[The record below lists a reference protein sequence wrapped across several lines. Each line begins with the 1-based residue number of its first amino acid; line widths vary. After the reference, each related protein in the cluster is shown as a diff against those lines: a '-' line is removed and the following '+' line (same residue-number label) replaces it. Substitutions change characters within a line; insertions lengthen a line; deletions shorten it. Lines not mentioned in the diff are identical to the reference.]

1 KEKEKKRKKKKKRKK
16 APEKKNQNEKE
27 MVVRVVRIT
36 QTDRGL
42 KLGEGIA
49 GFEEAMSRYA
59 LEAIRAG
66 ILGVHAARP
75 IERGVV
81 VKAPVARV
89 SRTGNARIVRDA
101 TGRRRVVTT
110 RAVDRGEEITVIG
123 ERDDYDDDDEETYE
137 RARRDVRRGIEYT
150 RRAEAVSGGPN
161 GPNGPNGPKGRSG
174 RARQEDN
181 SSNKQFYQSMLGE
194 RYIHRALRLL
204 QKKPERV

>member
-1 KEKEKKRKKKKKRKK
+1 
-16 APEKKNQNEKE
+16 

-174 RARQEDN
+174 RARQDDN